1 MPSSQES
8 QEKRFIYKEPYE
20 ICSHFIN
27 KETDAESQLFLSR
40 LKAIT
45 GEPQCRL
52 RSRIP
57 IRHKSTYMFGDIVH
71 EGRGTGFRAES
82 ERLRLARSGEA

>member
-8 QEKRFIYKEPYE
+8 QEERFIYKEPYG
-20 ICSHFIN
+20 ICSHFIH
-27 KETDAESQLFLSR
+27 KEAEAESRLFLSR

-52 RSRIP
+52 GIRIQ
-57 IRHKSTYMFGDIVH
+57 IRHKSTYMFRDVVH
-71 EGRGTGFRAES
+71 EGKGTG
-82 ERLRLARSGEA
+82 L